1 MRVTPMIAAALLVGS
16 IVLRAQP
23 TRGARDQNTRWM
35 APAAESAKVNPL
47 TNRSDMAAGG
57 KKLFQQR
64 CAMCH
69 AEDASGTTDAP
80 DLTRSTVQ
88 RQSDGQLFWKITS
101 GNTRTGMPTFSFLPP
116 LQRWQL
122 VLYIRSQS
130 DNRTTTSAV
139 DQLTRRVRYAPQ
151 SAPSRQTSD

>member
-1 MRVTPMIAAALLVGS
+1 MRARAMIVAALLVGS

-23 TRGARDQNTRWM
+23 TRRTRDHNTRWA
-35 APAAESAKVNPL
+35 APAAESARVNPL
-47 TNRSDMAAGG
+47 TNRSDVAAGG
-57 KKLFQQR
+57 KKVFQQR
-64 CAMCH
+64 CATCH
-69 AEDASGTTDAP
+69 AEDASGTADAP

-101 GNTRTGMPTFSFLPP
+101 GNTRTGMPTFSFLPS

-130 DNRTTTSAV
+130 DNRTTKSAL
-139 DQLTRRVRYAPQ
+139 DQLKRRARYPQQNAP
-151 SAPSRQTSD
+151 